1 MFDLDQLFQK
11 SELIPSDHPACP
23 DQGRAD
29 AGLYESGGSGAD
41 APDKDCRVLGAG
53 ARGKLWNKGET
64 SGHFLHVEQIFT
76 DCDTDTLLY
85 FCLPDGPTCHT
96 GRDSCFFRRL
106 CYDTHSSAG
115 GVDSPFWG
123 ADRRMSVND
132 VWKQLYQVVQDRKAS
147 PQEGSYTCYLFD
159 KGAG

>member
-11 SELIPSDHPACP
+11 SELIPVIIQHA
-23 DQGRAD
+23 RT
-29 AGLYESGGSGAD
+29 
-41 APDKDCRVLGAG
+41 KDVLMLGFTNREAVERTLQTKT
-53 ARGKLWNKGET
+53 AWFWSRSRGKLWNKGET

-96 GRDSCFFRRL
+96 GRDSAFFRRL

-115 GVDSPFWG
+115 ELTPRFGERIG
-123 ADRRMSVND
+123 EC
-132 VWKQLYQVVQDRKAS
+132 L
-147 PQEGSYTCYLFD
+147 
-159 KGAG
+159 